1 MEKITFITEKGES
14 VEFFVVEETRIN
26 GVNYLLVAEEEEG
39 DGEALILKDTAMPED
54 EESLYVIVSDEEEM
68 NTVAEMFSSL
78 LDDIDLES

>member
-1 MEKITFITEKGES
+1 LEKITFITEDGES

-68 NTVAEMFSSL
+68 NTVAEIFSSL

>member
-1 MEKITFITEKGES
+1 MEKITFITEEGES

-68 NTVAEMFSSL
+68 NTVAEIFSSL